1 MNGFNII
8 NNVTGNVRVVDA
20 FCDTNLLINA
30 LSVMKLSSINLTYR
44 DDDIGFNFSISLD
57 KSEFLEPSYR
67 GTCVIRFP
75 ILVDKNKVSDDV
87 LEDFYS
93 KVRKE
98 TIAPDLGITRLTHP
112 FTLET
117 NYYLY
122 SNIGTKL
129 SASDSQEH
137 LIFHRTDPRI
147 FCIEQILKFVEDNN
161 LTINNILIN

>member
-1 MNGFNII
+1 MNEFKII
-8 NNVTGNVRVVDA
+8 NRATGNLQRIDA
-20 FCDTNLLINA
+20 NCDMNLLINA
-30 LSVMKLSSINLTYR
+30 LSVMKLSSINLIYR
-44 DDDIGFNFSISLD
+44 DDDIGFNFGLSLD

-75 ILVDKNKVSDDV
+75 IVVDKNKVSDDV

-98 TIAPDLGITRLTHP
+98 TITPDLGITRLTHP

-137 LIFHRTDPRI
+137 LIFHRKDPRK
-147 FCIEQILKFVEDNN
+147 FCIEQILKFIEDNHV
-161 LTINNILIN
+161 TINNILIN

>member
-1 MNGFNII
+1 MNEFKII
-8 NNVTGNVRVVDA
+8 NRVTGNVQRIDA
-20 FCDTNLLINA
+20 KCDMNLLINA
-30 LSVMKLSSINLTYR
+30 LSVMKLSFINLIYR
-44 DDDIGFNFSISLD
+44 DDDIGFNFGISLD

-98 TIAPDLGITRLTHP
+98 TIDPNLGITRLTHP
-112 FTLET
+112 FTLEP

-129 SASDSQEH
+129 SASDTQEH
-137 LIFHRTDPRI
+137 LVFHRKDPRK
-147 FCIEQILKFVEDNN
+147 FCIEQVLKFIEDNGM
-161 LTINNILIN
+161 TINNILIN

>member
-1 MNGFNII
+1 MNEFKII
-8 NNVTGNVRVVDA
+8 NRITGNIQRIDGGI
-20 FCDTNLLINA
+20 DTNLLINA

-44 DDDIGFNFSISLD
+44 DNDIGFNFSLSLD

-75 ILVDKNKVSDDV
+75 ILVDKNKVSDTV

-98 TIAPDLGITRLTHP
+98 TIAPDLGITRITHP

-129 SASDSQEH
+129 SASDTQEH
-137 LIFHRTDPRI
+137 LVFHRKDPRK
-147 FCIEQILKFVEDNN
+147 FCIEQILKFVEDNG

>member
-1 MNGFNII
+1 MNEFKII
-8 NNVTGNVRVVDA
+8 NRITGNVQKIDA

-30 LSVMKLSSINLTYR
+30 LSILRLSSINLTYR
-44 DDDIGFNFSISLD
+44 DSDIGFNFSISLD

-75 ILVDKNKVSDDV
+75 ILVENKVSDDV

-93 KVRKE
+93 IVRRE
-98 TIAPDLGITRLTHP
+98 VIDPDLGITRITHP

-137 LIFHRTDPRI
+137 LIFHRKDPRR
-147 FCIEQILKFVEDNN
+147 FCIEQILKFIEDNN
-161 LTINNILIN
+161 ITINNILIN

>member
-1 MNGFNII
+1 MNEFKII
-8 NNVTGNVRVVDA
+8 NRITGNVQRIDA
-20 FCDTNLLINA
+20 NCDMNLLVNA

-44 DDDIGFNFSISLD
+44 DDDIGFNFGISLD

-98 TIAPDLGITRLTHP
+98 TITPDLGITRLTHP

-117 NYYLY
+117 TYYLY

-129 SASDSQEH
+129 SASDSKEH
-137 LIFHRTDPRI
+137 LIFHRKDPRN
-147 FCIEQILKFVEDNN
+147 FCIEQILKFIEDNHV
-161 LTINNILIN
+161 TINNILIN

>member
-44 DDDIGFNFSISLD
+44 NDDIGFNFSVSLD

-98 TIAPDLGITRLTHP
+98 TIAPDLGIMRLVHP

-137 LIFHRTDPRI
+137 LIFHRKDPRR

-161 LTINNILIN
+161 ITINNILIN

>member
-1 MNGFNII
+1 MNEFKII
-8 NNVTGNVRVVDA
+8 NRITGNVQRIDA
-20 FCDTNLLINA
+20 NCDMNLLVNA

-44 DDDIGFNFSISLD
+44 DDDIGFNFGISLD

-98 TIAPDLGITRLTHP
+98 TIAPNLGLTRLTHP

-137 LIFHRTDPRI
+137 LIFHRKDPRK
-147 FCIEQILKFVEDNN
+147 FCIEQILKFVEENHI
-161 LTINNILIN
+161 TINNILIN

>member
-1 MNGFNII
+1 MNEFNIV
-8 NNVTGNVRVVDA
+8 NNVTGNIRRIDDN
-20 FCDTNLLINA
+20 CDTNLLINA

-44 DDDIGFNFSISLD
+44 DDDIGFNFSVSLD

-129 SASDSQEH
+129 SASDSQGH
-137 LIFHRTDPRI
+137 LIFHRKDPRR
-147 FCIEQILKFVEDNN
+147 FCIEQILKFVEDNGI
-161 LTINNILIN
+161 TINNILIN

>member
-1 MNGFNII
+1 MNEFNIV
-8 NNVTGNVRVVDA
+8 NNVTGNIRRIDDN
-20 FCDTNLLINA
+20 CDTNLLINA

-44 DDDIGFNFSISLD
+44 DNDIGFNFCISLD

-129 SASDSQEH
+129 SASDSQEN
-137 LIFHRTDPRI
+137 LIFHRKDPRR
-147 FCIEQILKFVEDNN
+147 FCIEQILKFIEDNGMI
-161 LTINNILIN
+161 INNILIN

>member
-137 LIFHRTDPRI
+137 LIFHRKDPRI